1 MKEIP
6 FSPPK
11 LKSFEKEKV
20 SKFDEAADVK
30 AAFAKEKHPKMMKS
44 PMLKQLARHLT
55 KKKHPKLMK
64 SPMLKQLA
72 YY

>member
-30 AAFAKEKHPKMMKS
+30 AAFAKEKKHPKMMKL
-44 PMLKQLARHLT
+44 PMLKQPVLR
-55 KKKHPKLMK
+55 KKKRPKLMK
-64 SPMLKQLA
+64 SLYL
-72 YY
+72 